1 MGYKKEPV
9 GHMKAS
15 TGNKAVGFMTEGSS
29 AYMSALH
36 QTDPKDGV
44 VVTGDASKIG
54 GQTTMTER
62 EKNKADYDKK
72 IEAKRI
78 ELANKKMQQELER
91 ETRRAE
97 VGARLEQRRQKRRE
111 QEGKDYIDP
120 KTGNVVRRSG
130 PLNQNDPKDGGKR
143 KLSPGADVDGFGNPV
158 IQNDYLTE
166 RNTRFAAPGPAAQP
180 NKGRVKN
187 TLYPT
192 SGTPKRTASGE
203 TAVREYTYPST
214 DSLNASGYTQY
225 GNNSTRNTFNDAFKQ
240 ARESGAKTFQYG
252 KKDYKGGKIQ
262 TYSTKLKS

>member
-97 VGARLEQRRQKRRE
+97 AGARLEQRRQKRRE

-130 PLNQNDPKDGGKR
+130 PLNQNDPKDGGTTKMKDLALSSKARYDEYNKR
-143 KLSPGADVDGFGNPV
+143 GWMHDETSLTQTDRGKRQTDLRKSSNFSNVLDRNRVPIDTKEYNRRKALNNPDISMTDLFTTHSNMV
-158 IQNDYLTE
+158 PQS
-166 RNTRFAAPGPAAQP
+166 
-180 NKGRVKN
+180 KRVK
-187 TLYPT
+187 LPK
-192 SGTPKRTASGE
+192 GT
-203 TAVREYTYPST
+203 
-214 DSLNASGYTQY
+214 GYSNINQ
-225 GNNSTRNTFNDAFKQ
+225 RINDF
-240 ARESGAKTFQYG
+240 R
-252 KKDYKGGKIQ
+252 
-262 TYSTKLKS
+262 